1 VTYPADAARAVGVNT
16 RGKPR
21 GLELMGQAIT
31 ECSAELASV
40 RELLE
45 LRDERDHLPSVIA
58 GIVERLDVAMALARQ
73 TEGSEH
79 A

>member
-1 VTYPADAARAVGVNT
+1 VTYPEDAARAVGVNT

-21 GLELMGQAIT
+21 GLKLVGQAIT

-58 GIVERLDVAMALARQ
+58 GIAERFDVATKLAQ
-73 TEGSEH
+73 ETAGGV